1 MMLALNEA
9 QFASFV
15 QYLKLEE
22 DISIG
27 SAATIVGQQKCN
39 EVWVM
44 GRNVQI
50 DGDGNIMPLNTSPYI
65 WLDKVAMGEVG
76 FRVL

>member
-1 MMLALNEA
+1 MLALNEA

-22 DISIG
+22 DISIR

-44 GRNVQI
+44 GRDVQI
-50 DGDGNIMPLNTSPYI
+50 DAD
-65 WLDKVAMGEVG
+65 
-76 FRVL
+76 